1 MTPEQLD
8 AIQAR
13 VDAATEGPWRVEH
26 DNADD
31 YEAGINYGDYP
42 YALHGPKNASLTT
55 EQLERPFLQ
64 DYKNRVSEMSEMTDA
79 DAEFIA
85 HARTDVPAL
94 LALVRSQQAQIE
106 RVEAAIRDCSFDYD
120 FDAPTVVDV
129 EAIRAALTATEGA

>member
-1 MTPEQLD
+1 
-8 AIQAR
+8 
-13 VDAATEGPWRVEH
+13 
-26 DNADD
+26 
-31 YEAGINYGDYP
+31 
-42 YALHGPKNASLTT
+42 
-55 EQLERPFLQ
+55 
-64 DYKNRVSEMSEMTDA
+64 MSEMTDA